1 MLRFGL
7 IGCGT
12 HARWAVGPA
21 FQRCQSVRLAAV
33 ADISEQSLAAFEWSE
48 AGLPRYRDFREML
61 AREKLDAVYVC
72 TPREAHLEPA
82 LAAFAAGLH
91 VVIEKPVAPSPGD
104 CERLLAAA
112 REAGRKLAVDFENRY
127 HPAFRL
133 IQECVQAGRLGHV
146 HAVHMNEMWD
156 GHKVFGPL
164 SERRHRFTDTSGCLD
179 CGIHH
184 LDLARYFCGGGRW
197 QDIHAT
203 GAWFGEQV
211 HYPPHIAVQARLD
224 LGAVVTLNASFAYTA
239 YIQPRDLHDTIVL
252 VGTEGVID
260 FRRGGGVGKDIVRV
274 ISASLTET
282 REFATEGHADVI
294 PQLLADFEAVVT
306 RGAPWPPT
314 MATGEDGLM
323 AQVIV
328 DEANRQSVRRGDV
341 CRPGSS
347 VPR

>member
-21 FQRCQSVRLAAV
+21 FRRCPSVRLTAV
-33 ADISEQSLAAFEWSE
+33 ADVSEESLKTFEWPD
-48 AGLPRYRDFREML
+48 AGLPRYRDWHEML
-61 AREKLDAVYVC
+61 TREKLDAVYVC
-72 TPREAHLEPA
+72 TPCEAHLEPA

-91 VVIEKPVAPSPGD
+91 VVTEKPVAPSPAD
-104 CERLLAAA
+104 CEKLVAAA
-112 REAGRKLAVDFENRY
+112 HAAGRELAVDFENRY

-133 IQECVQAGRLGHV
+133 IQECVQAGRLGKV

-164 SERRHRFTDTSGCLD
+164 AERRHRFTDTSGCLD

-203 GAWFGEQV
+203 GAWFGETV
-211 HYPPHIAVQARLD
+211 RYPPHIAVQARLD

-239 YIQPRDLHDTIVL
+239 YIKPSDLHDTIVL

-260 FRRGGGVGKDIVRV
+260 VRRGAGTGKDTVRL

-294 PQLLADFEAVVT
+294 PQLLADFAALVAGT
-306 RGAPWPPT
+306 APRPAAL
-314 MATGEDGLM
+314 ATGEDGLM

-341 CRPGSS
+341 CRAG
-347 VPR
+347 

>member
-21 FQRCQSVRLAAV
+21 FRHCQSVRLAAV
-33 ADISEQSLAAFEWSE
+33 ADISEQSLAAFEWPE
-48 AGLPRYRDFREML
+48 PGLPRYHDFREML

-72 TPREAHLEPA
+72 TPCEAHLEPA

-91 VVIEKPVAPSPGD
+91 VVIEKPVAPSPAD
-104 CERLLAAA
+104 CQRLLDAA
-112 REAGRKLAVDFENRY
+112 RAAGRELAVDFENRY

-133 IQECVQAGRLGHV
+133 IQECVCAGRLGRV

-164 SERRHRFTDTSGCLD
+164 AERRHRFTDTSGCLD

-184 LDLARYFCGGGRW
+184 LDLARYFCGGGAW
-197 QDIHAT
+197 QEIHAT

-211 HYPPHIAVQARLD
+211 RFPPHIAIQARLD
-224 LGAVVTLNASFAYTA
+224 LGVVVTLNASFAYTA
-239 YIQPRDLHDTIVL
+239 YIQPCDLHDTIVL
-252 VGTEGVID
+252 VGTDGVID
-260 FRRGGGVGKDIVRV
+260 FRRGGGVGKDIVRI

-282 REFATEGHADVI
+282 REFPSEGHDAVI
-294 PQLLADFEAVVT
+294 PQLLDEFAAVVT
-306 RGAPWPPT
+306 GGAPRPPT
-314 MATGEDGLM
+314 LATGEDGLM

-328 DEANRQSVRRGDV
+328 DEANRQSVQRGDV
-341 CRPGSS
+341 CQPASAPTR
-347 VPR
+347 